1 MSFDLLTMRSCHVM
15 LPAWSTA
22 VPCSKWIALI
32 VSELARPQRY
42 IDRQLKELLR
52 FCGQKGQLSN
62 FFLLTQKRSTLVSK
76 TERQTVTYC
85 AWRCVQKC
93 DLWLWR
99 KNQKR
104 KKLQRV
110 KFAVFQEHPLLR
122 SPWNFACGVLCKRYD
137 RFSES
142 ELWEVEYCHAP
153 LTWPIQ
159 LIQHIL
165 VLCKPW

>member
-1 MSFDLLTMRSCHVM
+1 MATFLCPIWLESLSSYRYYKVDRTMSFDFLTLRLCHVR

-22 VPCSKWIALI
+22 VPCLKWIALI

-42 IDRQLKELLR
+42 IDRQLQEPIITFFVGKR
-52 FCGQKGQLSN
+52 VSYQF
-62 FFLLTQKRSTLVSK
+62 FFLLTQKRSTLVSI

-104 KKLQRV
+104 KNLLRV
-110 KFAVFQEHPLLR
+110 KIAVSREHPLLR
-122 SPWNFACGVLCKRYD
+122 TPWNFACGVLCKR
-137 RFSES
+137 
-142 ELWEVEYCHAP
+142 
-153 LTWPIQ
+153 
-159 LIQHIL
+159 
-165 VLCKPW
+165 